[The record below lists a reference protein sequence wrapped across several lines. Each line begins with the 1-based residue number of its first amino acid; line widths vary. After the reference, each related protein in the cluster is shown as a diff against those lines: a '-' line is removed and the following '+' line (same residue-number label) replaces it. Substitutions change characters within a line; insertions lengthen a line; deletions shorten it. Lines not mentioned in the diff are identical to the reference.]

1 MRTPAVR
8 PAPSIPPQR
17 RAHRETSRHTPRR
30 SHPAFWVFTAVVMT
44 TLIMTVVALN
54 ALVVNATYRLRTVQE
69 EQVGLSDEGAALR
82 IEVARL
88 SAPSRIA
95 RWAEDNDMRLP
106 ATDEVIPLRVAGA
119 DGGSA

>member
-1 MRTPAVR
+1 
-8 PAPSIPPQR
+8 
-17 RAHRETSRHTPRR
+17 
-30 SHPAFWVFTAVVMT
+30 MT

-54 ALVVNATYRLRTVQE
+54 DGRERTYRFARSRRSRWDCR
-69 EQVGLSDEGAALR
+69 GGCALR